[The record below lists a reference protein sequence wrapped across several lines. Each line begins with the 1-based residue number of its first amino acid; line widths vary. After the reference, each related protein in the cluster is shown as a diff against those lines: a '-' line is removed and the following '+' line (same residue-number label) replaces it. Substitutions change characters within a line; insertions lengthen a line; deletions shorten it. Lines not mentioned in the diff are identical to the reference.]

1 MERKGITRGR
11 RSLIPASLKYLS
23 AQSIPGTV
31 PGTEKIYLLEATGA
45 YDYMRGQARERERD

>member
-1 MERKGITRGR
+1 MDLVTRGR
-11 RSLIPASLKYLS
+11 RSLIPASLKYVS